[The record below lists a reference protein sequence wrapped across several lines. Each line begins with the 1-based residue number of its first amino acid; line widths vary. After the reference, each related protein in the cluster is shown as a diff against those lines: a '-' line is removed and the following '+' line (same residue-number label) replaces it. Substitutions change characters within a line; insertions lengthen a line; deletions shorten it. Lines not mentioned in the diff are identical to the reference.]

1 MKIKINLTLLFFGLM
16 NVNLFAAG
24 NPPAPLTV
32 AVYDFADA
40 DKDVAGYGA
49 KVSALV
55 TADLTTETNLIM
67 VERADLIKALGEQAI
82 GISGMV
88 SSDQAAKIG
97 QLTGA
102 KVLVSG
108 LAIET
113 GKGRL
118 VVVANIVG
126 TETGRLFAEKMEGA
140 TENFT
145 DLTSKLSRKIAQT
158 IREQASNFVNETQS
172 HEERIDRILKNIVG
186 TNRPTVSVNI
196 YWWRGPK
203 DPCIAANTEMGII
216 LQKAGFVVVDGQAE
230 RKPDVEIS
238 GLIENDD
245 GPQRGNLFS
254 THAVVDIK
262 VQERQ
267 TGKIIIFDH
276 QTADAVDIGQNASRK
291 SAAAK
296 AVDSLAERVLP
307 MVAIQ
312 PQSKVKL

>member
-1 MKIKINLTLLFFGLM
+1 MIMKVKTILTLLFLGLIT
-16 NVNLFAAG
+16 LGAFAAETS
-24 NPPAPLTV
+24 PALLTV

-40 DKDVAGYGA
+40 DKDIAGYGA
-49 KVSALV
+49 KVSALI

-67 VERADLIKALGEQAI
+67 VERADLKKALGEQAI

-108 LAIET
+108 QVIES
-113 GKGRL
+113 GRGRL
-118 VVVANIVG
+118 VIVASIVG
-126 TETGRLFAEKMEGA
+126 TETGRLFADKVEGA
-140 TENFT
+140 TESLT
-145 DLTSKLSRKIAQT
+145 DLTSELSRKIAQK
-158 IREQASNFVNETQS
+158 IRGQASNFVNEVQS
-172 HEERIDRILKNIVG
+172 HEDRLDGILKSIVG

-196 YWWRGPK
+196 HWWQGPK

-216 LQKAGFVVVDGQAE
+216 LQKAGFVVVDDHAE
-230 RKPDVEIS
+230 HKPDVEIS
-238 GLIENDD
+238 GLIETDD
-245 GPQRGNLFS
+245 GPRRSNLCS

-262 VQERQ
+262 VQERK

-276 QTADAVDIGQNASRK
+276 QTSDAVDIGQNASRK

-307 MVAIQ
+307 MVA
-312 PQSKVKL
+312 QSNQNQR